1 MEQGTRAAVRGN
13 TTSRTRNDI
22 DTFFFHILM
31 VQKPSQKTCHRSQKV
46 FGKKKKINK
55 QPPNSSPLL
64 LPMGNTHPFKCQIEE
79 EAIIV
84 RRSSRLVT
92 LEKARDL
99 QEQHH

>member
-1 MEQGTRAAVRGN
+1 M
-13 TTSRTRNDI
+13 S
-22 DTFFFHILM
+22 
-31 VQKPSQKTCHRSQKV
+31 QKPK
-46 FGKKKKINK
+46 GLWEKKKLNK

-64 LPMGNTHPFKCQIEE
+64 LPMGNTHPFKYQIEE